1 MKFLIGL
8 TISLLMPTPTTNFS
22 TKVMSLEE
30 FEKEMKKLDK
40 EDKDE

>member
-1 MKFLIGL
+1 
-8 TISLLMPTPTTNFS
+8 MPQKPTTQFS
-22 TKVMSLEE
+22 TKVMSLDE